1 MTLCVKF
8 GIIGVHINR
17 RYIMELTDNTLNV
30 LKNYATINP
39 NLVFSEGNTLKTI
52 SVARNVLSTTTVDE
66 TFPQNFGIYDLN
78 EFLNVLSLVDKPTL
92 KFEKDFVKVYD
103 NTGRSN
109 VKYFFSDTEMLTS
122 PGKDIVMPEAEVNFV
137 IDNDTLNR
145 VKKAAAVL
153 GHTEISISPSGGS
166 INLAVVDSKDA
177 TSNAFSIDVEGS
189 YTEGVDFNFI
199 VNVNNI
205 KVINEDFAV
214 SISSKLISRWK
225 SQQSAIEYYIA
236 LEKSSNYGE

>member
-1 MTLCVKF
+1 
-8 GIIGVHINR
+8 
-17 RYIMELTDNTLNV
+17 MELTDKTLSI
-30 LKNYATINP
+30 LQNYATINP
-39 NLVFSEGNTLKTI
+39 NLVFAEGNTLKTI
-52 SVARNVLSTTTVDE
+52 SVARTVLSTTTVDE
-66 TFPQNFGIYDLN
+66 TFPQSFGIYDLN

-92 KFEKDFVKVYD
+92 KFEKDFVSVYD

-145 VKKAAAVL
+145 VKKAASVL

-166 INLAVVDSKDA
+166 INLAVVDSKDS
-177 TSNAFSIDVEGS
+177 TSNAFSIDVEGD
-189 YTEGVDFNFI
+189 YPDGVDFNFI
-199 VNVNNI
+199 MNVNNI
-205 KVINEDFAV
+205 KVINEDFSV

-225 SQQSAIEYYIA
+225 SQQSAIEYFIA
-236 LEKSSNYGE
+236 LEKSSKFGE